1 MKEYIEN
8 RIKINNEPVIAD
20 DKTRRELI
28 EHVQQTVSLF
38 LTPFPTQITIS

>member
-8 RIKINNEPVIAD
+8 QIKVNQEPVIAD

-28 EHVQQTVSLF
+28 EHVQQTVSFYL
-38 LTPFPTQITIS
+38 